1 MRRRDL
7 ILGLGGAA
15 FASSLAARAQ
25 QRRVPSVGWVGFSTD
40 KTAPEGLRQGLR
52 ELGYVEGQ
60 NIAIQYRSPQGSA
73 VSFAEPVAELA
84 RLKVDIVVAAGFPAT
99 DAVHRAGLT
108 IPVVFVVA
116 DPIGAGFVRS
126 LAHPAGNMTGLSLAV
141 EEQFSGK
148 WLEFLKEAAPQVSR
162 VAYLWN
168 PTNHSS
174 ASSWAAMR
182 GLAPKL
188 GVVLQSVE
196 LRDPEDRDR
205 AFAAMIRDRAEG
217 VIVDSDAATGLI
229 LAQTVAFT
237 RDNRL
242 PLVSVFRSAVQLGGL
257 MSYGPDLR
265 DLWRRAA
272 TYVDKILKGAKP
284 ADLPVEQPT
293 KFEFV
298 INLKT
303 AKALGLSIPQTIIA
317 RADEVIE

>member
-1 MRRRDL
+1 MSRRDL
-7 ILGLGGAA
+7 LTLLGSAA
-15 FASSLAARAQ
+15 LLPSTVRAQ
-25 QRRVPSVGWVGFSTD
+25 QGRVPSVGWVGFSTD
-40 KTAPEGLRQGLR
+40 KTAPDGLRQGLR

-60 NIAIQYRSPQGSA
+60 NITIQYRSPQGSA

-84 RLKVDIVVAAGFPAT
+84 RLKVDIIASGGFPAT

-116 DPIGAGFVRS
+116 DPIGAGFVRG
-126 LAHPAGNMTGLSLAV
+126 LAHPGGNTTGLSLAV

-148 WLEFLKEAAPQVSR
+148 WLEFIREVAPQISR

-182 GLAPKL
+182 GLASKL
-188 GVVLQSVE
+188 GVALQSVE
-196 LRDPEDRDR
+196 LRDPQDRDR
-205 AFAAMIRDRAEG
+205 AFAEMIRDRAEG
-217 VIVDSDAATGLI
+217 VIVDSDATTGQI

-242 PLVSVFRSAVQLGGL
+242 PLVSVFRSYVEAGGL
-257 MSYGPDLR
+257 ISYGPDLR

-293 KFEFV
+293 KFELV

-303 AKALGLSIPQTIIA
+303 AKALGLTVPQPLLA
-317 RADEVIE
+317 LADEVIE